1 MSEQER
7 KEARLA
13 ANAASKDFA
22 EHDGDLWGQDEVD
35 LLLTW
40 DGTDDELDEM
50 AMLLGRTREACRQK
64 FHLSKRQ
71 PQVTVTR
78 TVNTTEKTVTNYYS
92 NWDPADVSP
101 WYK

>member
-1 MSEQER
+1 MNDQER
-7 KEARLA
+7 KAARLA

-22 EHDGDLWGQDEVD
+22 EHDGEIWGQDEVD

-71 PQVTVTR
+71 PTKTVTTE
-78 TVNTTEKTVTNYYS
+78 TVTTTVTNYYS